1 MDEYFCPNCGAILN
15 DQSGFDPSYGV
26 WTCTECGQGL
36 MDDDIYYG
44 NKFTG
49 IVWYCDECNALL
61 NKQEGFSDSFGV
73 WICTECGHAN
83 GTTEDDIINN
93 DKKHLCPECGSDLED
108 QWCFN
113 EYEDDWTCTSC
124 GAHLHHNY
132 SSEEYSVVED
142 EKEEQRFEC
151 PNCGDSLAD
160 QWRFN
165 EYEDDWTCTS
175 CGAHLHHNYSSEEY
189 SVVEDE
195 KEEQRFECPNC
206 GDSLADQ
213 WDFDESEDDWTCTSC
228 GAYLHRYAC
237 DDEYSVVEDEEEK
250 RRFECPNCGAAL
262 AFQMCYSKYED
273 DWTCTSCG
281 AHLHR
286 DSCFDEFCI
295 VEEDNCEEEDCE
307 KDYFGKNSDAS
318 HSNSNCDSS
327 KAKTC
332 RNTWLGIEQKL
343 PDRELRKK
351 RIKAFFFKRKRIE
364 IGYDYKEFLRAD
376 YEAVCI
382 ALHNRGFNN
391 IKTIAVKD
399 IYVGSKLDVG
409 EVEKV
414 TVGDRD
420 SFIASDEIK
429 YDTEIIITYHEK
441 KEIEVPFSSRLL
453 HKKDHIE
460 VFGLLKALGFTEVYE
475 LAIKDLTTG
484 WIKRDGSVEKV
495 TIGGNDSFKKNTI
508 HQYDVKIVI
517 EYHTFRKERHGKGE
531 K

>member
-1 MDEYFCPNCGAILN
+1 M
-15 DQSGFDPSYGV
+15 
-26 WTCTECGQGL
+26 
-36 MDDDIYYG
+36 
-44 NKFTG
+44 G
-49 IVWYCDECNALL
+49 IV
-61 NKQEGFSDSFGV
+61 
-73 WICTECGHAN
+73 
-83 GTTEDDIINN
+83 
-93 DKKHLCPECGSDLED
+93 
-108 QWCFN
+108 
-113 EYEDDWTCTSC
+113 
-124 GAHLHHNY
+124 
-132 SSEEYSVVED
+132 
-142 EKEEQRFEC
+142 
-151 PNCGDSLAD
+151 
-160 QWRFN
+160 
-165 EYEDDWTCTS
+165 
-175 CGAHLHHNYSSEEY
+175 
-189 SVVEDE
+189 
-195 KEEQRFECPNC
+195 
-206 GDSLADQ
+206 
-213 WDFDESEDDWTCTSC
+213 
-228 GAYLHRYAC
+228 
-237 DDEYSVVEDEEEK
+237 
-250 RRFECPNCGAAL
+250 
-262 AFQMCYSKYED
+262 
-273 DWTCTSCG
+273 
-281 AHLHR
+281 
-286 DSCFDEFCI
+286 
-295 VEEDNCEEEDCE
+295 
-307 KDYFGKNSDAS
+307 
-318 HSNSNCDSS
+318 
-327 KAKTC
+327 
-332 RNTWLGIEQKL
+332 QKL

-351 RIKAFFFKRKRIE
+351 RIIAFFFKRKRIE

-376 YEAVCI
+376 YKAVCI

-441 KEIEVPFSSRLL
+441 REIEVPFSSRLL

>member
-108 QWCFN
+108 QWC
-113 EYEDDWTCTSC
+113 
-124 GAHLHHNY
+124 
-132 SSEEYSVVED
+132 
-142 EKEEQRFEC
+142 
-151 PNCGDSLAD
+151 
-160 QWRFN
+160 FN

-332 RNTWLGIEQKL
+332 RNTWLGIVQKL

-351 RIKAFFFKRKRIE
+351 RIIAFFFKRKRIG

-441 KEIEVPFSSRLL
+441 REIEVPFSSRLL